1 MLRAGG
7 SSKLTDTIH
16 NHSILMQATREL
28 NYGTTG
34 RANGSTIFVRIVA
47 AATINFS
54 LAWMRLLIE
63 GGFY

>member
-1 MLRAGG
+1 MSFAEFLEVN
-7 SSKLTDTIH
+7 IQ
-16 NHSILMQATREL
+16 HSICARILRMTTSAEL
-28 NYGTTG
+28 LETTVF
-34 RANGSTIFVRIVA
+34 IRIVA